1 MEKYLINLTKHASK
15 QLDKLPIAVAELLS
29 KSLYKL
35 SDNPRP
41 NGYKKLKGREGYR
54 IRIGN
59 YRIIY
64 TIEDNI
70 LTIVI
75 IDIGHR
81 KDIYRN

>member
-1 MEKYLINLTKHASK
+1 MAKYQINLTKHAAK
-15 QLDKLPIAVAELLS
+15 QLDKLPINISELLY
-29 KSLYKL
+29 KSISKL
-35 SDNPRP
+35 SDHPRP
-41 NGYKKLKGREGYR
+41 NGCKKLKGRDGYR
-54 IRIGN
+54 IRIGD